1 MLAGLSSGLSSWR
14 LLSEEQIKK
23 IHNRSIDILEQIGV
37 EVKSRQAREILSA
50 NGCRVDKSRVY
61 YSAPLVEKLV
71 KIRTEP
77 VTIHSRSGKTVTPG
91 DDKVLFHNGGATTTV
106 IDAVSGERRQAQLSD
121 AGRLVKL
128 MDALEHIHGI
138 TPIVYPQDVPQELAM
153 LYAVKEIITGSEK
166 PVLGPGVNTLEEAR
180 LLHSLFLILAE
191 DGAELREKPKYSIG
205 FSPKSPLTLPE
216 NETDAVLWSA
226 GRGVPVGILPCP
238 IAGMTAPLPILAALT
253 QQNAEMLAVLVLLRL
268 VDSGISLT
276 YSARLMYPDLYH
288 GTISGGPEA
297 PLVGAAAVQ
306 LADYYGL
313 VSNVY
318 GAGTTSYLADFQTGM
333 EKMLGMIVP
342 AMAGASWLSG
352 AGALGETDTMSY
364 EQLVLD
370 NEMFDF
376 LFHIFGDLQDDE
388 EDLGFAVISDVMA
401 GRDQF
406 ISHAG
411 TVNFL
416 RSSEI
421 WSRMKRT
428 LNTVDYSNWSQQG
441 SRSMG
446 SQARKEVERILQEH
460 EVSPLSSE
468 VLQDLEAVI
477 LEAENKLSTG

>member
-1 MLAGLSSGLSSWR
+1 MPAGLSSWR
-14 LLSEEQIKK
+14 LLSEEQVEK

-37 EVKSRQAREILSA
+37 EVKSQRAREILA
-50 NGCRVDKSRVY
+50 TNGCRVEKSRVY
-61 YSAPLVEKLV
+61 YSATLIEKLTD
-71 KIRTEP
+71 IRTDP
-77 VTIHSRSGKTVTPG
+77 TTIHSRSGKTVTPG
-91 DDKVLFHNGGATTTV
+91 AEKMLFHNGGATTSV
-106 IDAVSGERRQAQLSD
+106 IDAVRGERRQALLSD
-121 AGRLVKL
+121 ARRLVKL

-153 LYAVKEIITGSEK
+153 LYAVREIITASEK
-166 PVLGPGVNTLEEAR
+166 PVLGPGVNTLAEAR
-180 LLHSLFLILAE
+180 LLHSLFLILSE
-191 DGAELREKPKYSIG
+191 DEAELRSKPKYTIG

-216 NETDAVLWSA
+216 NETEAVLWSA
-226 GRGVPVGILPCP
+226 ERGVPVGILPCP
-238 IAGMTAPLPILAALT
+238 IAGMTAPLPIMAALT

-268 VDSGISLT
+268 VDPEISLT

-306 LADYYGL
+306 LANYYGL

-342 AMAGASWLSG
+342 AMAGADWLSG

-364 EQLVLD
+364 EQLLLD

-376 LFHIFGDLQDDE
+376 FCHIFGDLQDDE
-388 EDLGFAVISDVMA
+388 DDLGFSVISDVME
-401 GRDQF
+401 GKDQF

-428 LNTVDYSNWSQQG
+428 LNTVDYSNWASQG

-446 SQARKEVERILQEH
+446 SKAREEVERILQEH
-460 EVSPLSSE
+460 EVTPLSSDI
-468 VLQDLEAVI
+468 LQDLEAVI
-477 LEAENKLSTG
+477 TEAESELPAG